1 KGGPRHP
8 PSLRHARLPA
18 CPLAAGGLSPRHR
31 SHQQVAGAGR
41 LQIQRAPA
49 GVRSRAAG
57 AAAGASRCEVPGG
70 GAPGRMGAGAG
81 EGILRAVAQADPA
94 RGDGKRPGAAVRGSP
109 RIGRPACLWPADE
122 RISPLPPK
130 GLRGDRPGAGCPL
143 RRGDPGGRMH
153 RGADDRSRIRRLHGE
168 PGAPGCAGGVPEA
181 RGGRIPPPDRI
192 DPSFLLPGH
201 RRRSERDSQGGK
213 VMAVLVTG
221 GAGYIGSHTVLELAE
236 RGEEVV
242 VLDNVRTGQREAVRV
257 SAFYRGDVGDEALL
271 DRIVR
276 EREIEA
282 VIHFAACSLVG
293 ESGRD
298 PLLYYENNVGGT
310 LRLLKKMVEHGVKK
324 FVFSSTAAVYGEPE
338 RTPISEEDPT
348 NPTNPYGETKLAI
361 ERMLKWCDRAYGV
374 KAVSLRYFNAAGA
387 HTSGELGK
395 AHDPET
401 HLIPIVLQAALGKR
415 ECVHVYGDDY
425 PTRDGTCIRD
435 FVHVTDLAHA
445 HWLSL
450 EKLRR

>member
-1 KGGPRHP
+1 
-8 PSLRHARLPA
+8 
-18 CPLAAGGLSPRHR
+18 
-31 SHQQVAGAGR
+31 
-41 LQIQRAPA
+41 
-49 GVRSRAAG
+49 
-57 AAAGASRCEVPGG
+57 
-70 GAPGRMGAGAG
+70 
-81 EGILRAVAQADPA
+81 
-94 RGDGKRPGAAVRGSP
+94 
-109 RIGRPACLWPADE
+109 
-122 RISPLPPK
+122 
-130 GLRGDRPGAGCPL
+130 
-143 RRGDPGGRMH
+143 
-153 RGADDRSRIRRLHGE
+153 
-168 PGAPGCAGGVPEA
+168 
-181 RGGRIPPPDRI
+181 
-192 DPSFLLPGH
+192 
-201 RRRSERDSQGGK
+201 
-213 VMAVLVTG
+213 MAVLVTG

-242 VLDNVRTGQREAVRV
+242 VLDNLRTGHREAVRV

-271 DRIVR
+271 DRIFR

-324 FVFSSTAAVYGEPE
+324 LVFSSTAAVYGEPE

-387 HTSGELGK
+387 HPSGELGED
-395 AHDPET
+395 HDPET

-450 EKLRR
+450 EKLRRDGEGGVYNLGNGAGFSVREVIETARQVTGRPIPEKRAPRRPGDPAILVASAEKARRELGWTPRYSRLEEILETAWNWHRRHPHGFRTKAQEV

>member
-1 KGGPRHP
+1 MAASTAPSPNGVFFAPGRVNLIGEHTDYNGGHVFPAALTFGTLVAVRARKDGRFRLASRQFANRVEVGVGDVVYRKEDGWANFPERGAAPVPCMRRSSFRVRHAVRRGCSPGSGTFLLRLHRAGGGDGHCRRERPLLADDPIGPAGPAGGKSICRRQVRNHGSVRFRHGKGGPRHP

-18 CPLAAGGLSPRHR
+18 CPLAAGDYRLVIVHTNKSRGLR
-31 SHQQVAGAGR
+31 R

-201 RRRSERDSQGGK
+201 RRRSERDSQG
-213 VMAVLVTG
+213 
-221 GAGYIGSHTVLELAE
+221 
-236 RGEEVV
+236 
-242 VLDNVRTGQREAVRV
+242 
-257 SAFYRGDVGDEALL
+257 
-271 DRIVR
+271 
-276 EREIEA
+276 
-282 VIHFAACSLVG
+282 
-293 ESGRD
+293 
-298 PLLYYENNVGGT
+298 
-310 LRLLKKMVEHGVKK
+310 
-324 FVFSSTAAVYGEPE
+324 
-338 RTPISEEDPT
+338 
-348 NPTNPYGETKLAI
+348 
-361 ERMLKWCDRAYGV
+361 
-374 KAVSLRYFNAAGA
+374 
-387 HTSGELGK
+387 
-395 AHDPET
+395 
-401 HLIPIVLQAALGKR
+401 
-415 ECVHVYGDDY
+415 
-425 PTRDGTCIRD
+425 
-435 FVHVTDLAHA
+435 
-445 HWLSL
+445 
-450 EKLRR
+450 EK